1 MKIRFGETIALTLF
15 AQRSAG
21 QTTPRHSGA
30 KALGKPGGSV
40 PQNAEP
46 N

>member
-1 MKIRFGETIALTLF
+1 MNIQFGEKIALTLSTR
-15 AQRSAG
+15 RSAG
-21 QTTPRHSGA
+21 QTTPSHSGA

-40 PQNAEP
+40 PQNADP